1 MRWVTFLVLAVL
13 VLTLQSVVAPR
24 LELLG
29 ARPDWLLVVVVF
41 FALRAAPRDAVLGA
55 WVLGACADLMTV
67 DRFGLLALSYGLAG
81 AAVVS
86 VREYL
91 FRSRPFTQFVVTLL
105 VSLPLR
111 FTWLLYRRMLYDPA
125 GSFFVDMAIDVLAAS
140 VYTAAW
146 APVWHAVLGRMPRIF
161 GLPRPRYTFA
171 GLRRMRAP
179 DV

>member
-1 MRWVTFLVLAVL
+1 MRWVTFLVLAVV

-55 WVLGACADLMTV
+55 WVLGACADLMTIE
-67 DRFGLLALSYGLAG
+67 RFGLLALSYGLAG
-81 AAVVS
+81 AAVTS

-91 FRSRPFTQFVVTLL
+91 FRSRPLTQFVVTLL
-105 VSLPLR
+105 VCLLLR
-111 FTWLLYRRMLYDPA
+111 FAWLLYRRMLYDPA
-125 GSFFVDMAIDVLAAS
+125 GSLLVDMAIDVVTAS

-146 APVWHAVLGRMPRIF
+146 APVWHAVLGRMPRTF

-171 GLRRMRAP
+171 GLRRMGAA

>member
-29 ARPDWLLVVVVF
+29 ARADWLLVVVVF
-41 FALRAAPRDAVLGA
+41 FAFHAPPRDAVLGA

-67 DRFGLLALSYGLAG
+67 ERFGLLALSYGLAG
-81 AAVVS
+81 VAVTS

-91 FRSRPFTQFVVTLL
+91 FCRRPITQFVVTLSVCL
-105 VSLPLR
+105 LLR
-111 FTWLLYRRMLYDPA
+111 LAWLLYRRMLYDPA
-125 GSFFVDMAIDVLAAS
+125 SSLVVDVAIDVVTAS

-146 APVWHAVLGRMPRIF
+146 APVWHAVLGRMPRTF

-171 GLRRMRAP
+171 GLRRMRAT

>member
-1 MRWVTFLVLAVL
+1 MRWVTFLVLAAF

-29 ARPDWLLVVVVF
+29 ARPDWVLVVVVF
-41 FALRAAPRDAVLGA
+41 FALRAARPEAMLGA

-67 DRFGLLALSYGLAG
+67 ERFGLLALSYGLAAVG
-81 AAVVS
+81 VVS
-86 VREYL
+86 VREYV
-91 FRSRPFTQFVVTLL
+91 FRRRPLTQFVLTLL
-105 VSLPLR
+105 ACLLLR
-111 FTWLLYRRMLYDPA
+111 LAWLLYCRMLYDPA
-125 GSFFVDMAIDVLAAS
+125 GSLLVDMAVDVVTAS

-146 APVWHAVLGRMPRIF
+146 APIWHAVLGRMPRTF

-171 GLRRMRAP
+171 GLRRMRAA